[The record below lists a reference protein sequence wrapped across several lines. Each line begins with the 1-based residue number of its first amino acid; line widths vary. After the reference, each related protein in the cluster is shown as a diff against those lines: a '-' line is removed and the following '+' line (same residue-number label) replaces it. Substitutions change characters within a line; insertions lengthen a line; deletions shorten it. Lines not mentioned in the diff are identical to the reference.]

1 MNGERICEVCGIEIE
16 ELAWQHT
23 PLPEGASAFEVL
35 VFPVAAC
42 GPYSIALTP
51 NASTE
56 SEAWTVSFLRMVS
69 ENFENLKSLRPNPSR
84 PTRRQMPLLRYQ
96 TVTLLSRHPVRPQ
109 RRW

>member
-35 VFPVAAC
+35 LFPVAAC

-56 SEAWTVSFLRMVS
+56 SEAWTVSF
-69 ENFENLKSLRPNPSR
+69 PSHGFR
-84 PTRRQMPLLRYQ
+84 EFREPEISSDRI
-96 TVTLLSRHPVRPQ
+96 HPVLHAVRCPCFVTKP
-109 RRW
+109 